1 MTKMTNDMID
11 AIRYAV
17 SRLDEESSKYIK
29 EKNEGKEGALD
40 VLTGMYF
47 AIDSLNNS
55 LIAYFGDDM
64 IAKAV
69 GAEDLVKKI
78 ESGFKRIK

>member
-1 MTKMTNDMID
+1 MNNNDMID
-11 AIRYAV
+11 ALKFAV
-17 SRLDEESSKYIK
+17 ERLDKEASGYINESLDNK
-29 EKNEGKEGALD
+29 EHSLD
-40 VLTGMYF
+40 ILLGMYF

-55 LIAYFGDDM
+55 LIAYFGDEG

-69 GAEDLVKKI
+69 GTEDLVKKI

>member
-1 MTKMTNDMID
+1 MTNDMID